1 MASSNAIWNEYK
13 SLSQVHYTADDFY
26 NQSFV
31 DRINKA
37 QRDIDNLVAERND
50 ISSKRQQ
57 AQDAYDTFSGNMR
70 NYSSM
75 LDETED
81 KFGVTTAM
89 ENYEKSKYAISAVE
103 QSLDALPS
111 SINRTSN
118 VVMSQQRREL
128 AYNTAADKW
137 GKTMD
142 TRNKIADVNKEV
154 WDRARENANIQAEKL
169 YGEQLDTQ
177 KSLSLQWYDK
187 STAYQSAVERIQN
200 AESLK
205 WNIQSDY
212 RDWQWGQAK
221 IQNAYA
227 RARAQD
233 AFNRYMIQI
242 KYEQTARMEQYQRQ
256 LAEHEMERQQ
266 RERERKEQ
274 LAKMIRD
281 NYYAQQEAKTYD
293 SMGFLGRL
301 LYVKTHK

>member
-1 MASSNAIWNEYK
+1 MASSSAIWNEYR
-13 SLSQVHYTADDFY
+13 SLVRVHSSADDFY

-37 QRDIDNLVAERND
+37 QQNIDKLVSERDS

-57 AQDAYDTFSGNMR
+57 AQDAYDTFAGNMR
-70 NYSSM
+70 DYSSM

-89 ENYEKSKYAISAVE
+89 ENYEKAKYAISAVE

-111 SINRTSN
+111 SINANSN

-137 GKTMD
+137 SKTME
-142 TRNKIADVNKEV
+142 TRKQIADVNKEV
-154 WDRARENANIQAEKL
+154 WDRARENANIQAERL

-177 KSLSLQWYDK
+177 KTLSLQWYDQ
-187 STAYQSAVERIQN
+187 STAYQSAVERIQS

-212 RDWQWGQAK
+212 RSWQWGQAHIK
-221 IQNAYA
+221 NAYDRG
-227 RARAQD
+227 RAED
-233 AFNRYMIQI
+233 AFNRYINQLRYESIAIQ
-242 KYEQTARMEQYQRQ
+242 
-256 LAEHEMERQQ
+256 ERID
-266 RERERKEQ
+266 KA
-274 LAKMIRD
+274 LAKSRLV
-281 NYYAQQEAKTYD
+281 Y
-293 SMGFLGRL
+293 SSGRR
-301 LYVKTHK
+301 